1 MRNWVIGVAVA
12 AIAAGAAAQGAPSKW
27 GYFEQA
33 GAPLQAGVQNAR
45 GAQLIL
51 KCDKPGKHQV
61 YAIVVTGENLVP
73 PTDRSPFQMRPAE
86 FRFDEGANEEDR
98 WRFYEKSAVA
108 IDQTTTKALSH
119 FLTGLSTAQKVRVRL
134 NPERARW
141 VEETFDVA
149 GAHDA
154 INRVFTSCGDDNPIA

>member
-1 MRNWVIGVAVA
+1 MRNWVIGIGVA
-12 AIAAGAAAQGAPSKW
+12 AMAVGAAAQDASSKW

-33 GAPLQAGVQNAR
+33 GSPLQAGVQNAR

-61 YAIVVTGENLVP
+61 YAVVVTGESLVP
-73 PTDRSPFQMRPAE
+73 ATDRSPFQMRPAE
-86 FRFDEGANEEDR
+86 FRFDEGANEDDR

-108 IDQTTTKALSH
+108 IDQTTIKALTH
-119 FLTGLSTAQKVRVRL
+119 FLTGLADAQKVRVRL
-134 NPERARW
+134 NPDRGRW
-141 VEETFDVA
+141 VEESFEVA
-149 GAHDA
+149 GARDA